1 MNERKPRLYETK
13 PVVWA
18 KVDSESLRLTGDIEY
33 LNKDA
38 VGPGLEWFKLD
49 DSVAMMVV
57 NNTKSANCFALV
69 KDRII
74 EVPVDIDL
82 RFLSHISPEVWP
94 EIAAI
99 DHKWTAVPW
108 IPVDYPRIE
117 PDNWDLFWKLWN
129 EKHAV
134 IGRPDIAGQNYWE
147 GLCIWLHPMIKPDQ
161 FNYSGTV
168 VDDWSTH
175 FPKMFADINACVPWL
190 NIEKIVLWSNVNE
203 VHGHFDPDRLI
214 YPFPDSL
221 RIMLWD
227 TNEQPTFYMTKW
239 PDRTPEFNPP
249 LVTQRKGARGYGI
262 KPHSRPI
269 DKRMYVNLPP
279 DTNTFLFNNG
289 AFIHGADLA
298 KPKIIMAIKGDLDIT
313 KLLRHLES
321 SYNKYKDYIPN
332 ANNF

>member
-1 MNERKPRLYETK
+1 MDSKNTPKLYEAK
-13 PVVWA
+13 PIVWA
-18 KVDSESLRLTGDIEY
+18 KVDSETLRLTGELQY

-38 VGPGLEWFKLD
+38 VAGTGWFKLD
-49 DSVAMMVV
+49 NSIAIMLS
-57 NNTKSANCFALV
+57 NKSKSFNAFALI
-69 KDRII
+69 KDKIV
-74 EVPVDIDL
+74 EVPENIDL
-82 RFLSHISPEVWP
+82 NFLSHISPEVWP
-94 EIAAI
+94 EIASI

-108 IPVDYPRIE
+108 VPVDYPKIE
-117 PDNWDLFWKLWN
+117 PDDWDLFWKLWE

-134 IGRPDIAGQNYWE
+134 VGRPDIAGQNYWE
-147 GLCIWLHPMIKPDQ
+147 GLCIWLHPAIKPDQ

-168 VDDWSTH
+168 VDDWSLH

-203 VHGHFDPDRLI
+203 VHGHFDPDKVI
-214 YPFPDSL
+214 YPWPDSL

-227 TNEQPTFYMTKW
+227 TNDSPTFYMTKW
-239 PDRTPEFNPP
+239 PDRTPGFNPP

-262 KPHSRPI
+262 KPHIRPV

-298 KPKIIMAIKGDLDIT
+298 KPKIIMAIKGDLDIF
-313 KLLRHLES
+313 KLLKHLES
-321 SYNKYKDYIPN
+321 SYEKYKEYIPD
-332 ANNF
+332 ATKF